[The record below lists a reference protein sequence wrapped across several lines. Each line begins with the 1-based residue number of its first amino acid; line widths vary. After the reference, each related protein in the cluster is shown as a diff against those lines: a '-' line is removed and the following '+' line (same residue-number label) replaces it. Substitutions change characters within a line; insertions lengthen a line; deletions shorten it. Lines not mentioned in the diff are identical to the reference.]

1 MTPVMLREANLV
13 RNVADHLVALGYRE
27 DQLIVEWTYTR
38 DQVFD
43 LAIINPDTHKALA
56 VFIFCPNK
64 NVDTITDTVV
74 RMSRLDNKF
83 QTAIYLVFPSRKTR
97 FEVFQLSLIDGISD
111 LKRINQFPDYE
122 SLDYRVKAKAMD
134 DINLELA
141 DLGIREFVQKEVAP
155 EVGPEPIEVE
165 TVSTLLDPSRPSVS
179 EFETDHKEDVAAA
192 AKEEI
197 AAAPKIKAEE
207 QAPSQLAQELKQ
219 TERDLDNIIRPTNR
233 IQADPADL
241 LVQTQ
246 PARNRI
252 EPERIEIKQ
261 EANMVLEQISQD
273 KFNKLLVY
281 LYRKERYRKLLKS
294 RNDLVN
300 LGVGAVVILLF
311 VLSMFNVLRISTGT
325 AILMAAS
332 AYFVQQYLLAY
343 FNKD

>member
-1 MTPVMLREANLV
+1 MLREANLV
-13 RNVADHLVALGYRE
+13 RSVADHLVALGYRE

-38 DQVFD
+38 EQVFD
-43 LAIINPDTHKALA
+43 LAIINPDNHKALA

-64 NVDTITDTVV
+64 NVDTVTETVV

-111 LKRINQFPDYE
+111 LKRINQFPDYA
-122 SLDYRVKAKAMD
+122 SLDYRVTAKAMD
-134 DINLELA
+134 EINLELA
-141 DLGIREFVQKEVAP
+141 DLGIKEFVAKEVTP
-155 EVGPEPIEVE
+155 EVGAEPVITEAVAP
-165 TVSTLLDPSRPSVS
+165 LLDPSRPTIS
-179 EFETDHKEDVAAA
+179 EFETDSKEAVAEA
-192 AKEEI
+192 AKEEL
-197 AAAPKIKAEE
+197 AAASTIKAAEE
-207 QAPSQLAQELKQ
+207 APATIAREIKQ
-219 TERDLDNIIRPTNR
+219 SEKELDNVIRPTQR
-233 IQADPADL
+233 LQADPADL

-246 PARNRI
+246 PARNRM

-261 EANMVLEQISQD
+261 EANLVMEQISQD

-300 LGVGAVVILLF
+300 LAIGSVVILMF
-311 VLSMFNVLRISTGT
+311 VLSLFNVLRISTGT

-332 AYFVQQYLLAY
+332 AYFIQQYLIAY

>member
-1 MTPVMLREANLV
+1 MLREASLV
-13 RNVADHLVALGYRE
+13 RSVADHLVALGYRE

-56 VFIFCPNK
+56 VFIFCANK
-64 NVDTITDTVV
+64 NMDTITDTVV

-83 QTAIYLVFPSRKTR
+83 QTAIYLVFPSRKVR

-111 LKRINQFPDYE
+111 LKRINQIPSYE
-122 SLDYRVKAKAMD
+122 DLEYRVKAKAMD
-134 DINLELA
+134 DINLELS
-141 DLGIREFVQKEVAP
+141 DLGIREFVEKEVTP
-155 EVGPEPIEVE
+155 EVGPEPVVHEEVAP
-165 TVSTLLDPSRPSVS
+165 LLNTSHLSIS
-179 EFETDHKEDVAAA
+179 EFETDS
-192 AKEEI
+192 KEEI
-197 AAAPKIKAEE
+197 AVAAKETLASAPQVKAEE
-207 QAPSQLAQELKQ
+207 PTTSQLAQEVKQ
-219 TERDLDNIIRPTNR
+219 TEKELDNIILPSVR

-241 LVQTQ
+241 LVQSQ
-246 PARNRI
+246 PSRNRL

-261 EANMVLEQISQD
+261 EANMILEQISQD

-300 LGVGAVVILLF
+300 LGVGSIVILLF
-311 VLSMFNVLRISTGT
+311 ILSMFNVLRISTGT

-332 AYFVQQYLLAY
+332 AYFVQQYLLAF